1 MAFSIILLIL
11 VILLVGLLLLSFI
24 RRRDT
29 QAADDQRFKTEFK
42 REALKEMGIE
52 NIRPKQKAS
61 QNPPS
66 TSPTQG
72 FSIPIPKKVL
82 EPSQPKATEV
92 ALVNLRPKVEPIK
105 PKQNP
110 DFQTESVS
118 SPKVGSSP
126 KTISNNLTHPTLV
139 DIQQVFKHTLEAVKV
154 ASMAHSVVLLR
165 LGQHHA
171 YIEGILSEE
180 KEIRPYIQIPRS
192 TPFLKALNKAELSVL
207 TASEI
212 AETPLY
218 YANRVE
224 LIGLIAAPIF
234 VKNDGLWG
242 YLVADATRTHSV
254 HHPGILSGFAQTIA
268 AVIAEHQKTITP
280 QTGPTVWTGHSTRP
294 RKEIIADEIRRARN
308 QNRPLV
314 FALIYLN
321 SHIGQG
327 QELTSDV
334 IVARESEL
342 WQGVEKCIRSIG
354 RIERFGELMVGV
366 FLYGSNYQAEEWIGD
381 IQAALTT
388 EMRFPEKAISIGA
401 VSLTDDHAD
410 ATALLNDA
418 IEALMQVQDG
428 GAALIG

>member
-11 VILLVGLLLLSFI
+11 VVLMAGLLLLSFI

-42 REALKEMGIE
+42 REALKDVGIE
-52 NIRPKQKAS
+52 NVRPKQKAS
-61 QNPPS
+61 QNPPP
-66 TSPTQG
+66 TSSSQEV
-72 FSIPIPKKVL
+72 SIPIPKKVP
-82 EPSQPKATEV
+82 EQSQPKVTEV
-92 ALVNLRPKVEPIK
+92 AFVNLRPKSEFIK
-105 PKQNP
+105 PTP
-110 DFQTESVS
+110 HPALQTETPSE
-118 SPKVGSSP
+118 PKAGSTP
-126 KTISNNLTHPTLV
+126 KTTSNNPTHPTPV

-192 TPFLKALNKAELSVL
+192 TPFLKALSKTELSVL

-212 AETPLY
+212 GETPLY

-234 VKNDGLWG
+234 VKNGGLWG
-242 YLVADATRTHSV
+242 YLVADATSTHSV

-268 AVIAEHQKTITP
+268 TVITEHQKTTAP

-294 RKEIIADEIRRARN
+294 RKEIISDEIRKARN
-308 QNRPLV
+308 QNRPLI

-321 SHIGQG
+321 SHIGEG
-327 QELTSDV
+327 RELTSDV

-354 RIERFGELMVGV
+354 RIERFGELMVGI

-388 EMRFPEKAISIGA
+388 EMRFPTKAISIGA
-401 VSLTDDHAD
+401 VLLTDGHAD

-418 IEALMQVQDG
+418 IEALKQVQDG
-428 GAALIG
+428 GAALMG